1 MLLCDSVEDVNF
13 KYLVFFGVFFL
24 LDSFEIKDFGSKKT
38 KGPKQDFQS
47 KKTATVTYAWGR
59 RTLIYMSLT
68 TTSIHRP
75 IEPQIKLLPNTL
87 IKHNS
92 FVLQKGGVEK
102 NLGIGKLVDYEI
114 DLLQS
119 AMPEL
124 LANIK
129 KGEDFVNQ

>member
-1 MLLCDSVEDVNF
+1 
-13 KYLVFFGVFFL
+13 
-24 LDSFEIKDFGSKKT
+24 
-38 KGPKQDFQS
+38 
-47 KKTATVTYAWGR
+47 
-59 RTLIYMSLT
+59 
-68 TTSIHRP
+68 
-75 IEPQIKLLPNTL
+75 LLPNTL

-129 KGEDFVNQ
+129 KGEDFVKK

>member
-1 MLLCDSVEDVNF
+1 LF
-13 KYLVFFGVFFL
+13 
-24 LDSFEIKDFGSKKT
+24 
-38 KGPKQDFQS
+38 
-47 KKTATVTYAWGR
+47 TA
-59 RTLIYMSLT
+59 
-68 TTSIHRP
+68 IHRP

-87 IKHNS
+87 IKHDS
-92 FVLQKGGVEK
+92 FVLQKNGVEK

>member
-1 MLLCDSVEDVNF
+1 
-13 KYLVFFGVFFL
+13 
-24 LDSFEIKDFGSKKT
+24 
-38 KGPKQDFQS
+38 
-47 KKTATVTYAWGR
+47 
-59 RTLIYMSLT
+59 
-68 TTSIHRP
+68 
-75 IEPQIKLLPNTL
+75 LLPNTL
-87 IKHNS
+87 IKHDS
-92 FVLQKGGVEK
+92 FVLQKNGVEK